1 MKLQEL
7 VLEQRTGMEQISTF
21 AGLDVLIAAHG
32 AGVTNIIFMLPNSM
46 LYELFPPQ
54 WKFACYRR
62 LAANVGVLYVK
73 DMAEGE
79 VGPQCRKSFR
89 SQACQ
94 YGGIRDRDFTM
105 KEEVVME
112 RVKSVI
118 ELVLKEKYHVN
129 WKCLL
134 GVCASMRRVYASMK
148 AVYASMILVDDCVNE

>member
-1 MKLQEL
+1 MQMTLQEL
-7 VLEQRTGMEQISTF
+7 VLEQRTGMEQVSTF

-32 AGVTNIIFMLPNSM
+32 AGVTNIIFMLPNSA

-62 LAANVGVLYVK
+62 LAGNVGVLYAK

-79 VGPQCRKSFR
+79 VGPQSRTSFR

-94 YGGIRDRDFTM
+94 YAGIRDRDFTM
-105 KEEVVME
+105 KEEVVVQ

-118 ELVLKEKYHVN
+118 ELVFKEKYHVS
-129 WKCLL
+129 
-134 GVCASMRRVYASMK
+134 A
-148 AVYASMILVDDCVNE
+148 